1 MKLDIFKEK
10 NMAFANPV
18 LAVKPSLKPSFSF
31 AFCIK
36 MTGVTK
42 QEGYRLS
49 LGLLIQFLKNRSEG
63 TRISR
68 INKGVFLVFV
78 FVQDILKATLQLA
91 EMR

>member
-68 INKGVFLVFV
+68 INKVFV

>member
-1 MKLDIFKEK
+1 
-10 NMAFANPV
+10 MAFANPV

-68 INKGVFLVFV
+68 INKVFV